1 MHKDDE
7 LEHLIELVV
16 VVEVEEARISQ
27 DDETRM
33 IENT

>member
-1 MHKDDE
+1 MHKDDK

-16 VVEVEEARISQ
+16 VVEVEETRISQ
-27 DDETRM
+27 DEETRM